1 MITINCSNSP
11 AKGEPSEYDLPHLIM
26 TYTALLCLAMLRDDF
41 TKLDRP
47 GILRF
52 LGACQREDGRHVRL
66 ITLHS
71 RLSEDRPLV
80 SAHYRMV
87 VNPIFE
93 CSTVRSSSAISW
105 TTGQGST
112 SIARSTTFSGVM
124 SGCLRIYAFI
134 PRLDNTC
141 LW

>member
-52 LGACQREDGRHVRL
+52 LGACQREDGRHVPVW
-66 ITLHS
+66 TLRS
-71 RLSEDRPLV
+71 RLTEDSVPV
-80 SAHYRMV
+80 SAHFRMA
-87 VNPIFE
+87 VNPIFG
-93 CSTVRSSSAISW
+93 CYTVPSLSAISW

-112 SIARSTTFSGVM
+112 SIAQSATSSGVM
-124 SGCLRIYAFI
+124 SGSLHLYTFILRIDKVYFI
-134 PRLDNTC
+134 
-141 LW
+141 